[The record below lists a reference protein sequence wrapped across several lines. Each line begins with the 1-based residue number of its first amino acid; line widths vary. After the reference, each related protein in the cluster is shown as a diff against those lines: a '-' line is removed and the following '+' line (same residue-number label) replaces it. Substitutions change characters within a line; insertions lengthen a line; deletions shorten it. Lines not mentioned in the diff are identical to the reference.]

1 VHSVMLAFPES
12 RDPVTKAVTRLIRW
26 VAEATEGLRRRVGGI
41 LDAIGRTPMIDL
53 SRLVGKRRVR
63 LLAKAEFLN
72 PGGSVKDR
80 PAKYIV
86 LDALRRGELGTG
98 RRLLDATSGNMGIGY
113 SLVCAALGIP
123 LTLVVPGNVSP
134 IKMDLMR
141 YLGAEL
147 IVTDPLEGIDGAI
160 LKARELYQQNPK
172 AYFYADQ
179 YSNPA
184 NPQAHYETTGK
195 EILVQTR
202 RKVTHFVAGVGTS
215 GTLMGVGKR
224 LRESLPG
231 VKIVEVQPAE
241 PLHGIEGLKRMDEA
255 IRPAIYSEDLADER
269 VYVSTEEAYRVA
281 RDLARLMGVPA
292 GPSSAA
298 NVAAAMRV
306 TSEIEE
312 GVVVTVL
319 PDSAQRYLHLLRNWG
334 LI

>member
-1 VHSVMLAFPES
+1 
-12 RDPVTKAVTRLIRW
+12 
-26 VAEATEGLRRRVGGI
+26 VARADHVGLRRRLGGV
-41 LDAIGRTPMIDL
+41 LDAIGRTPMLDL
-53 SRLVGKRRVR
+53 SKMVGKRGVR

-80 PAKYIV
+80 PAMYIV
-86 LDALRRGELGTG
+86 LDAIRRGELGQG

-113 SLVCAALGIP
+113 ALVFAALGIP

-134 IKMDLMR
+134 VKLDLLR

-147 IVTDPLEGIDGAI
+147 VVTDPLEGIDGAI
-160 LKARELYQQNPK
+160 LKAREIYEANPK

-184 NPQAHYETTGK
+184 NPLAHYETTGR

-202 RKVTHFVAGVGTS
+202 GRVTHFVAGVGTS
-215 GTLMGVGKR
+215 GTLMGVGRR
-224 LRESLPG
+224 LRESLRNI
-231 VKIVEVQPAE
+231 KIVEVQPE
-241 PLHGIEGLKRMDEA
+241 EHLHGIEGLKRMDEA
-255 IRPAIYSEDLADER
+255 IRPAIYDQGFADER
-269 VYVSTEEAYRVA
+269 VFVSTEEAYRMA

-298 NVAAAMRV
+298 NVAAALRV
-306 TSEIEE
+306 ASELEQ

-319 PDSAQRYLHLLRNWG
+319 PDSAQRYLHLLKSWG
-334 LI
+334 LT